1 MDRATMTVASG
12 PRYTQRVQA
21 SEGIDTIPKQAK
33 TTVPASTRL
42 DSIFGLIV
50 QFLSRERPIELAF
63 D

>member
-1 MDRATMTVASG
+1 
-12 PRYTQRVQA
+12 VQA
-21 SEGIDTIPKQAK
+21 PEGIDTIAKQAK
-33 TTVPASTRL
+33 TTAAASTRL